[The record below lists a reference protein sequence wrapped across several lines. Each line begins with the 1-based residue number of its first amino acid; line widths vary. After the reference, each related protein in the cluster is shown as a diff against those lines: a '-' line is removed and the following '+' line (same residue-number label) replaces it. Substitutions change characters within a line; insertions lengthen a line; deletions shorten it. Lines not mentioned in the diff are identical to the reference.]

1 MKRNHHDICG
11 ACNKVSIEWTPED
24 FLLPGDIAEKILSNS
39 PDLSTT
45 HYLISKAISER
56 DRAWCEI
63 VNNIENSGNKYT

>member
-11 ACNKVSIEWTPED
+11 ACNKVSIEWTPEG

-39 PDLSTT
+39 PELSVT

-56 DRAWCEI
+56 DQAWNVVVDGI
-63 VNNIENSGNKYT
+63 KNNDNK

>member
-39 PDLSTT
+39 PEIAVT

-56 DRAWCEI
+56 DQAWHEV
-63 VNNIENSGNKYT
+63 VNSIKNNDNKQT

>member
-39 PDLSTT
+39 PDISTT
-45 HYLISKAISER
+45 HYLISTAISER
-56 DRAWCEI
+56 DRAWRELI
-63 VNNIENSGNKYT
+63 SNTKEENNKE